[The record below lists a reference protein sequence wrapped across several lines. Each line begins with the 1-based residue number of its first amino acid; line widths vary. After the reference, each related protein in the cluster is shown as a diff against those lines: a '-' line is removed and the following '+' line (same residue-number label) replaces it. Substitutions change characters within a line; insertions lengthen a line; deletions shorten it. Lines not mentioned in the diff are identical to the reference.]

1 MTTAAPN
8 PAGRSDAAVVELAAQ
23 ILAGSRQEACDSAQ
37 PAETVDT
44 PSCLRYRAQDGHPVL
59 PMERSMKQQV
69 NLGEQLRRAVRGSG
83 LTRNRIA
90 RDTGISYSVVHGFM
104 AGVTDIQ
111 LTTASKIAAV
121 VGVELCPSERSRKQ

>member
-1 MTTAAPN
+1 
-8 PAGRSDAAVVELAAQ
+8 
-23 ILAGSRQEACDSAQ
+23 
-37 PAETVDT
+37 
-44 PSCLRYRAQDGHPVL
+44 
-59 PMERSMKQQV
+59 MKQQV